1 MNRERAETFLR
12 LLAETELRAAY
23 EGAPAFGGAFVSG
36 GAQWSA
42 ESVAPSFPRLARVAQ
57 ALAAVH
63 ALDLAAAQDVL
74 ADFAIAVGVRQ
85 HSDPGPLLLTR
96 PAMTRGR
103 LYAQA
108 WPGPAGPGAA
118 VASAAGA
125 GAGRAGAG
133 AGGAGSAGAAGAGS
147 GRAGAGEGGAGEGG
161 ADRPDRFVPLGLTV
175 PFRQEDV
182 SGEVN
187 LLSYA
192 HTSSGA
198 RFTVT
203 WRTRSPVGQGLVRHF
218 GGPGLTRL
226 LTVSDDR
233 GNGYQLDFSFNDWSG
248 EIRLRPDPPG
258 GLRWLEL
265 SASGQKPV
273 RITLGE
279 PGPGG
284 PDGAAP
290 QVTPADLSA
299 GEQMLTVFADRL
311 LMVAGEHGPDLR
323 RTSYARAPLHAMT
336 AGLGDVVA
344 ALEAAEV
351 LPPHSV
357 VPGRLA
363 ALCASLSVTGHGLTA
378 PPGPE
383 LPERWLSLLSHY
395 QRRKPD
401 TAPAREGHAPLAVAF
416 PEFDGMRLA
425 LLGLHNTDGQTLLHL
440 LVSGLPEDEGTGPPI
455 MENLPVSVWVRDSG
469 GRWHVAGVDNVQ
481 FSDGE
486 YCLRMKLRPALARS
500 TAWIEVLVAGR
511 SAEVCATVPLGWGY
525 PA

>member
-12 LLAETELRAAY
+12 LMAETELRAAR
-23 EGAPAFGGAFVSG
+23 EGATFISGAPWSGDSPAT
-36 GAQWSA
+36 
-42 ESVAPSFPRLARVAQ
+42 SFPRLARVAQ
-57 ALAAVH
+57 ALAAVR
-63 ALDLAAAQDVL
+63 AIDVTAAQDVL

-96 PAMTRGR
+96 PALTRGR
-103 LYAQA
+103 LYARA
-108 WPGPAGPGAA
+108 WWGAPDPGAA
-118 VASAAGA
+118 GLGAVAV
-125 GAGRAGAG
+125 G
-133 AGGAGSAGAAGAGS
+133 AGG
-147 GRAGAGEGGAGEGG
+147 
-161 ADRPDRFVPLGLTV
+161 PDCYVPLGLSV
-175 PFRQEDV
+175 PFRHEDV

-192 HTSSGA
+192 HTSAGA

-203 WRTRSPVGQGLVRHF
+203 WRTRSPLGQALMGRHF
-218 GGPGLTRL
+218 GSPILPRL
-226 LTVSDDR
+226 FTVSDDR
-233 GNGYQLDFSFNDWSG
+233 GNSYQVNFSFTDWAG
-248 EIRLRPDPPG
+248 EIRLDPDPPD

-265 SASGQKPV
+265 AAPGQKPV

-279 PGPGG
+279 PGPVR
-284 PDGAAP
+284 PDGAGP
-290 QVTPADLSA
+290 QVTPTDLSL
-299 GEQMLTVFADRL
+299 GEQMLSVFADRL
-311 LMVAGEHGPDLR
+311 LMAVSEHGPDLR

-351 LPPHSV
+351 LPPHSQ
-357 VPGRLA
+357 VPGQLA

-401 TAPAREGHAPLAVAF
+401 MAPAREGHAPLAVAL

-425 LLGLHNTDGQTLLHL
+425 LLGLHNTDGQTILHV
-440 LVSGLPEDEGTGPPI
+440 LVRGLPEDDGTGPPI
-455 MENLPVSVWVRDSG
+455 VDNLPVSVWVRDSG
-469 GRWHVAGVDNVQ
+469 GRWHVAGVDGVQ

-486 YCLRMKLRPALARS
+486 YWLRMKLRPGLARS
-500 TAWIEVLVAGR
+500 TAWIEVRVAGR
-511 SAEVCATVPLGWGY
+511 SAEVCATLPLQWGY

>member
-12 LLAETELRAAY
+12 LLAETELRAAC
-23 EGAPAFGGAFVSG
+23 EGATFISGAPWSGDSPAT
-36 GAQWSA
+36 
-42 ESVAPSFPRLARVAQ
+42 SFPRLARVAQ
-57 ALAAVH
+57 ALTAVH
-63 ALDLAAAQDVL
+63 AVDLAAAQEVL

-96 PAMTRGR
+96 PAVIRGK
-103 LYAQA
+103 LYARA
-108 WPGPAGPGAA
+108 WWGPPGPGAA
-118 VASAAGA
+118 GV
-125 GAGRAGAG
+125 G
-133 AGGAGSAGAAGAGS
+133 AGGP
-147 GRAGAGEGGAGEGG
+147 EC
-161 ADRPDRFVPLGLTV
+161 FIPLGLTA
-175 PFRQEDV
+175 PFRHEDI

-187 LLSYA
+187 LLSYS

-203 WRTRSPVGQGLVRHF
+203 WRTRSPVGQSLLGRHF
-218 GGPGLTRL
+218 GSPVLPGL
-226 LTVSDDR
+226 LTVSDDL
-233 GNGYQLDFSFNDWSG
+233 GNGYQLDFSLTDWSG
-248 EIRLRPDPPG
+248 EIRLRPDPPE

-265 SASGQKPV
+265 SVSGQKPV
-273 RITLGE
+273 RIDLHQQGA
-279 PGPGG
+279 GG
-284 PDGAAP
+284 PDGAGP
-290 QVTPADLSA
+290 QVTPTDLSA

-344 ALEAAEV
+344 ALEAAEA
-351 LPPHSV
+351 LPPLSQ
-357 VPGRLA
+357 VPGQLA

-401 TAPAREGHAPLAVAF
+401 IAPAREGHAPLAVAL
-416 PEFDGMRLA
+416 PEFDGLRLA
-425 LLGLHNTDGQTLLHL
+425 LLGLHNSDGQTLLHL
-440 LVSGLPEDEGTGPPI
+440 LVSGLPEDDGTGPPLI
-455 MENLPVSVWVRDSG
+455 ENLPLSVWVRDSG
-469 GRWHVAGVDNVQ
+469 GRWHVAGMDGVH

-486 YCLRMKLRPALARS
+486 YCLGMKLRPPLARS

-511 SAEVCATVPLGWGY
+511 SAEVCATLPLRWGY
-525 PA
+525 PP

>member
-23 EGAPAFGGAFVSG
+23 EGAFVSN
-36 GAQWSA
+36 
-42 ESVAPSFPRLARVAQ
+42 APWLGDSPGTNLGRLARVSQ
-57 ALAAVH
+57 ALTAVH
-63 ALDLAAAQDVL
+63 ALDPAVAQYVL
-74 ADFAIAVGVRQ
+74 ADLAIALSVRQ
-85 HSDPGPLLLTR
+85 HSDPSPVLLTR
-96 PAMTRGR
+96 PAMARGR
-103 LYAQA
+103 LYARA
-108 WPGPAGPGAA
+108 WPGPGDPGLAGPGA
-118 VASAAGA
+118 V
-125 GAGRAGAG
+125 GR
-133 AGGAGSAGAAGAGS
+133 GSVG
-147 GRAGAGEGGAGEGG
+147 
-161 ADRPDRFVPLGLTV
+161 PDCYVPLGLTV
-175 PFRQEDV
+175 PFRHEDV

-203 WRTRSPVGQGLVRHF
+203 WRTRSPVGQPLMGRGLGSPVF
-218 GGPGLTRL
+218 PRL
-226 LTVSDDR
+226 FTVSDDR
-233 GNGYQLDFSFNDWSG
+233 GNGYQLDFSFTDRSG
-248 EIRLRPDPPG
+248 EIRLRPDPPD

-265 SASGQKPV
+265 HAPGQKPT
-273 RITLGE
+273 RIDLHEQGAE
-279 PGPGG
+279 GS
-284 PDGAAP
+284 DGAGP
-290 QVTPADLSA
+290 QVTPTDLSA
-299 GEQMLTVFADRL
+299 GELMLTVFADRL

-323 RTSYARAPLHAMT
+323 RTAYARAPLHAMT

-351 LPPHSV
+351 LSPLSQ

-363 ALCASLSVTGHGLTA
+363 ALCASLSITGHGLTA

-401 TAPAREGHAPLAVAF
+401 TPPAREGHAPLAVAL

-425 LLGLHNTDGQTLLHL
+425 LLGLHNTDGQTTLHL
-440 LVSGLPEDEGTGPPI
+440 LVSGLPEDDGTGPPLL
-455 MENLPVSVWVRDSG
+455 ENLPVSVWVRDSG
-469 GRWHVAGVDNVQ
+469 GRWHVAGVDGAH

-486 YCLRMKLRPALARS
+486 HWLRMRLRPALARS

-511 SAEVCATVPLGWGY
+511 SAEVCATLPLDWGY
-525 PA
+525 AP

>member
-1 MNRERAETFLR
+1 MRATLEDMNRERAETFLR
-12 LLAETELRAAY
+12 LLAETELRAAC
-23 EGAPAFGGAFVSG
+23 EGAPALGGAFVSG

-42 ESVAPSFPRLARVAQ
+42 DSVAPSFPRLARVAQ

-103 LYAQA
+103 LYARA
-108 WPGPAGPGAA
+108 WPAPAGPGAA
-118 VASAAGA
+118 G
-125 GAGRAGAG
+125 
-133 AGGAGSAGAAGAGS
+133 
-147 GRAGAGEGGAGEGG
+147 AGAGEGGAG
-161 ADRPDRFVPLGLTV
+161 RPDRFIPLGLTV

-198 RFTVT
+198 RLTVT
-203 WRTRSPVGQGLVRHF
+203 WRTRSAVGQGLVRQF

-233 GNGYQLDFSFNDWSG
+233 GGGYQLDFSFNDWSG
-248 EIRLRPDPPG
+248 EIRLRPDPPD

-284 PDGAAP
+284 PDGAAT

-357 VPGRLA
+357 VPGQLA

-486 YCLRMKLRPALARS
+486 YCLRMKLRPTLARS

-525 PA
+525 PP